1 MSSAV
6 SQGASSTLVAAPHP
20 GTQVLFRWAKWQ
32 TQHRCMRAIRI
43 GVFRK
48 DDSRLVVYQYS
59 YSLCCVLKTAD
70 VRPKIRDFRE
80 WRQPFEKV
88 KVKLVSRGWVL
99 VRENEEVSHVAH

>member
-48 DDSRLVVYQYS
+48 DYARLVVYQYGN
-59 YSLCCVLKTAD
+59 SLCGVLKVAD
-70 VRPKIRDFRE
+70 SKPKIRDFRE
-80 WRQPFEKV
+80 WRQPFNKV
-88 KVKLVSRGWVL
+88 KGKLVQRGWVL